1 MQEVGEPSRGG
12 KEVRSLA
19 PLACSALR
27 RCEVGEGLSDRKGAS
42 CQAPLR
48 SPVSRSFEVGESSRG
63 GKGAGWQESLR
74 RWGLLK
80 VARSVED
87 EQVALPSF
95 GKNVLCIQKESFN
108 AEHQRSKLRTPVDEA
123 RGVVQCRVGDGVIKG
138 SIPPS
143 TTPPRGSYKE
153 VLMNKMELHSPAPNP
168 HKSNPHTPFFPRVIS
183 RHSLAKRCFRCLA
196 SDHFAKACRDPVRC
210 FKCWKT
216 GHRAYSCRGK
226 LDTSEAAM
234 ERAANLRGR
243 PPRSKVFVPYTE
255 EYLRR
260 VEMRRN
266 AVLADVIRPANLGRD
281 PITRIKTA
289 LASRFGGYVDDFAVA
304 RYRDRDFAIFLPE
317 WVPADLLI
325 RREIITLDDF
335 WIRCWPW
342 GQYRDARPHRVQFKA
357 WIRLL
362 NLSFEIWSV
371 ARVAALISSF
381 GRFIRA
387 DAATKAMTDLRAY
400 RCQIALD
407 SIYNIPQNLSVIVG
421 EELFPVM
428 VHLERWERAEEG
440 GVEAPPAPP
449 RNDHDGAE
457 AQVGGDLG
465 GGGENPEDENMEDAP
480 GELEEAEPTHS
491 TRRSSGGTMAR
502 LVPTAAHQVGA
513 AARPRAAVGRRLWV
527 PTSRGGSGI
536 ETTIARVTRKAEGG
550 RSLEVYVSSER
561 RQRGSPA
568 RCLTPPSSF
577 QVKPALLPQGLPRE
591 EDDPTLGIGEP
602 EVFKASSQTL
612 GFIYSLVF
620 GPTLITLTIW
630 MAPAW
635 EGALGPGPVT
645 NGLYTGARD
654 IGSYSVGFGS
664 RPMLG
669 VVFIW
674 AGGIGPLLVGQRN
687 GPPRGLRIWT
697 GSVSPCRALRSEF
710 PVPEAHGSRIE
721 SIYKR
726 LPKDASFLTTVR
738 GMAGRKACD
747 RDPSSW
753 TGGAEIAAQGAAST
767 SRLIL

>member
-1 MQEVGEPSRGG
+1 
-12 KEVRSLA
+12 
-19 PLACSALR
+19 
-27 RCEVGEGLSDRKGAS
+27 
-42 CQAPLR
+42 
-48 SPVSRSFEVGESSRG
+48 
-63 GKGAGWQESLR
+63 
-74 RWGLLK
+74 
-80 VARSVED
+80 
-87 EQVALPSF
+87 
-95 GKNVLCIQKESFN
+95 
-108 AEHQRSKLRTPVDEA
+108 
-123 RGVVQCRVGDGVIKG
+123 
-138 SIPPS
+138 
-143 TTPPRGSYKE
+143 
-153 VLMNKMELHSPAPNP
+153 
-168 HKSNPHTPFFPRVIS
+168 
-183 RHSLAKRCFRCLA
+183 
-196 SDHFAKACRDPVRC
+196 
-210 FKCWKT
+210 
-216 GHRAYSCRGK
+216 
-226 LDTSEAAM
+226 
-234 ERAANLRGR
+234 
-243 PPRSKVFVPYTE
+243 
-255 EYLRR
+255 
-260 VEMRRN
+260 
-266 AVLADVIRPANLGRD
+266 
-281 PITRIKTA
+281 
-289 LASRFGGYVDDFAVA
+289 
-304 RYRDRDFAIFLPE
+304 
-317 WVPADLLI
+317 
-325 RREIITLDDF
+325 
-335 WIRCWPW
+335 
-342 GQYRDARPHRVQFKA
+342 
-357 WIRLL
+357 
-362 NLSFEIWSV
+362 
-371 ARVAALISSF
+371 
-381 GRFIRA
+381 
-387 DAATKAMTDLRAY
+387 
-400 RCQIALD
+400 
-407 SIYNIPQNLSVIVG
+407 
-421 EELFPVM
+421 
-428 VHLERWERAEEG
+428 
-440 GVEAPPAPP
+440 
-449 RNDHDGAE
+449 
-457 AQVGGDLG
+457 
-465 GGGENPEDENMEDAP
+465 
-480 GELEEAEPTHS
+480 
-491 TRRSSGGTMAR
+491 MAR

-767 SRLIL
+767 LSSNPVKTVATVEADISEALSSFPCFHAAPHSGPDTGGELEGMSPQQSFLLVNGGDSPPAKSTRTSKRLAMSNRASILTKAMARKSYLREGGEASGLRSAVKSIINKSRLYGVSLGPNEAKLFSSFLKDRM